1 MYSLERDLNFHD
13 SMHDSNLDRAV
24 QALAD
29 LVNIRQIDTHE
40 DLEDFA
46 DAVDEVADEWNIS
59 PSELRNAL

>member
-29 LVNIRQIDTHE
+29 LINIRQINTFE
-40 DLEDFA
+40 DAEDFA
-46 DAVDEVADEWNIS
+46 DAVDDVADEWSIS